1 MVGIRLI
8 GWLLLLAATIT
19 ACGGV
24 VKKDP
29 SSKDPDPKDDSMPV
43 TCTYHGATYTSGASF
58 PAGDGCNSCSCSED
72 GSVGCT
78 EIGCLSECDKLS
90 NDYLAEVGSARTC
103 TSDSDCSLAWPEAL
117 TCGCT
122 TFVNPQFMPR
132 LYMSQQIAQQYAD
145 SNCSDDIVCG
155 PCPPLGLP
163 RCSADGLCEAVPA
176 P

>member
-1 MVGIRLI
+1 MVGTRLVD
-8 GWLLLLAATIT
+8 WLLLLAAAMT

-29 SSKDPDPKDDSMPV
+29 DPKDEPPPV
-43 TCTYHGATYTSGASF
+43 TCSYQGVTHASGDSF
-58 PAGDGCNSCSCSED
+58 PAEDGCNSCSCNDD

-78 EIGCLSECDKLS
+78 EIGCVSQCDKLS
-90 NDYLAEVGSARTC
+90 QDYLAEVASARTC
-103 TSDSDCSLAWPEAL
+103 TSDGDCSLQWIEAL

-132 LYMSQQIAQQYAD
+132 LYSSQQIAQRYAD
-145 SNCSDDIVCG
+145 SNCNANINCG
-155 PCPPLGLP
+155 PCPPLGVP
-163 RCSADGLCEAVPA
+163 HCSAQGSCEAVPA